1 MTLEV
6 FEGFSLFLFLSH
18 TQELVLT
25 DRKSEKYRNRSE
37 EIGME
42 LEAGLLFSHW
52 KVMWSYLHHVYIPSL
67 SILPVQSSFSLQ
79 LLSNPVCLFYH
90 VNNSTFTWPSN
101 LAMSRVDFIYS
112 QTILPIALVKWN
124 MQYQWKQKRFFSCLL
139 FPTISTFGS

>member
-42 LEAGLLFSHW
+42 LEAGLLFSH
-52 KVMWSYLHHVYIPSL
+52 
-67 SILPVQSSFSLQ
+67 
-79 LLSNPVCLFYH
+79 
-90 VNNSTFTWPSN
+90 
-101 LAMSRVDFIYS
+101 
-112 QTILPIALVKWN
+112 
-124 MQYQWKQKRFFSCLL
+124 
-139 FPTISTFGS
+139 